1 MRWPVLRF
9 QTFMLHRVIF
19 AFYKRVLVAVDD
31 VDAAGVCV
39 DIVVTVYRLLALL
52 ALLAPLET
60 PPIRRGPCAI
70 H

>member
-1 MRWPVLRF
+1 
-9 QTFMLHRVIF
+9 MLHRVIF

-39 DIVVTVYRLLALL
+39 DIVVTVYRLLALV
-52 ALLAPLET
+52 ALVALVAPLEM